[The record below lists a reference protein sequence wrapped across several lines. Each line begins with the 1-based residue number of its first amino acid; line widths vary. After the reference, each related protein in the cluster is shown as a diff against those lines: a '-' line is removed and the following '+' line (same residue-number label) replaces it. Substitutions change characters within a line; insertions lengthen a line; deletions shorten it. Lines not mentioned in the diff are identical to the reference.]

1 MANRKVK
8 RNTSKQ
14 IISYTLDP
22 EGTDS
27 YGTVKFAASKT
38 VYGKNGFNKV
48 LYTPPTELVNA
59 DPSLE
64 LTIINEEKLDLRNF
78 TGFRDEFS
86 ARYEL
91 PPNDKKY
98 YSYNQSYE
106 SRPNGEKPYGSGNLG
121 FSKVV
126 FGPPQATPGRYT
138 ITKELIDSGNDLK
151 LTYQIRSFDRREPIN
166 PPKVRKIP
174 RDNSLTD
181 TPLDTARRLAALN
194 AGIFNKEWGMDYYYG
209 FSPQQATAYLDRYKD
224 LRLSANVANRG
235 DENEKGN
242 YSPFQLMKAMQHWYE
257 YGGPDS
263 AFTGQRKGTRYILL
277 PVGIDTRFQR
287 IRKSSTETSID
298 SFGIR
303 NTVTNFDADVGLDK
317 RPTKSNGFN
326 HVNGITILNE
336 DMKEF
341 DEWQIAGS
349 CGTNDNSEV
358 GYYVDSSFW
367 DIQLISN

>member
-1 MANRKVK
+1 MADRKVK

-27 YGTVKFAASKT
+27 YGNVKLAASKT
-38 VYGKNGFNKV
+38 VYGKDAFNKV

-78 TGFRDEFS
+78 TGFKDEFS

-106 SRPNGEKPYGSGNLG
+106 STNGEKPYGSGNLG

-151 LTYQIRSFDRREPIN
+151 LTYQIRSFDKREPVF
-166 PPKVRKIP
+166 PKVTKVP
-174 RDNSLTD
+174 RSGVFGVSADGITRRAIA
-181 TPLDTARRLAALN
+181 LD
-194 AGIFNKEWGMDYYYG
+194 AGEFNLDWMMDYYYG
-209 FSPQQATAYLDRYKD
+209 FSSQQATAYLDRYKD
-224 LRLSANVANRG
+224 LRLSANVANRR

-277 PVGIDTRFQR
+277 PVSIDTRFQR
-287 IRKSSTETSID
+287 IRKSSAETSIN

-303 NTVTNFDADVGLDK
+303 NTVTNFDADVGLGN

-349 CGTNDNSEV
+349 CGTANNDEV

>member
-1 MANRKVK
+1 MADRKVK

-27 YGTVKFAASKT
+27 YGTVKLAASKT
-38 VYGKNGFNKV
+38 VYGKDAFNKV
-48 LYTPPTELVNA
+48 LYTPPTELVNVG
-59 DPSLE
+59 PSLE

-78 TGFRDEFS
+78 TGFKDEFS

-151 LTYQIRSFDRREPIN
+151 LTYQIRSFDRREPIP
-166 PPKVRKIP
+166 PPKVTLSLDANR
-174 RDNSLTD
+174 SGSYSGLTD
-181 TPLDTARRLAALN
+181 
-194 AGIFNKEWGMDYYYG
+194 
-209 FSPQQATAYLDRYKD
+209 QQTIAYLDRYED
-224 LRLSANVANRG
+224 LRRVLFNRG
-235 DENEKGN
+235 FNPRKGDYTN
-242 YSPFQLMKAMQHWYE
+242 QELQRGMQHFYE
-257 YGGPDS
+257 YGSPQR
-263 AFTGQRKGTRYILL
+263 AFNLSRPLENRYILL
-277 PVGIDTRFQR
+277 PVSIDTRFQR
-287 IRKSSTETSID
+287 IRKSSAETSIN

-303 NTVTNFDADVGLDK
+303 NTVTNFDADDGLDN

-341 DEWQIAGS
+341 DEWQIAGA
-349 CGTNDNSEV
+349 CGTANNAEV

>member
-38 VYGKNGFNKV
+38 VYGKDGFNKV
-48 LYTPPTELVNA
+48 LYRHPIELVNA

-64 LTIINEEKLDLRNF
+64 LTIINEERLDLRNF
-78 TGFRDEFS
+78 TGFKDEFS

-106 SRPNGEKPYGSGNLG
+106 SATRPYGSTNLG

-126 FGPPQATPGRYT
+126 FGPPQTSPGIYT

-151 LTYQIRSFDRREPIN
+151 LTYLIRSFDKREGQQPTN
-166 PPKVRKIP
+166 
-174 RDNSLTD
+174 
-181 TPLDTARRLAALN
+181 LN
-194 AGIFNKEWGMDYYYG
+194 AR
-209 FSPQQATAYLDRYKD
+209 QATAYLDRYPD
-224 LRLSANVANRG
+224 LREFYKAYKVGGGYSTEALTSANG
-235 DENEKGN
+235 HWLSYGKTEKRMVL
-242 YSPFQLMKAMQHWYE
+242 S
-257 YGGPDS
+257 
-263 AFTGQRKGTRYILL
+263 

-287 IRKSSTETSID
+287 IRKSSTDTSKA
-298 SFGIR
+298 SFGAQ
-303 NTVTNFDADVGLDK
+303 NTVTDDQNTVLAK
-317 RPTKSNGFN
+317 RPIKHNGFN
-326 HVNGITILNE
+326 HSKTIIIKNQ

-349 CGTNDNSEV
+349 CGTGNNAEV

-367 DIQLISN
+367 DIELISN

>member
-1 MANRKVK
+1 MADRKVK

-38 VYGKNGFNKV
+38 VYGKDDFNKV
-48 LYTPPTELVNA
+48 LYRQPIELVNV
-59 DPSLE
+59 DPSDE
-64 LTIINEEKLDLRNF
+64 FIIINEEKLDLRIPAVV
-78 TGFRDEFS
+78 DEFS

-106 SRPNGEKPYGSGNLG
+106 SATKPYGSTNLG

-126 FGPPQATPGRYT
+126 FGPSQASPGIYT

-151 LTYQIRSFDRREPIN
+151 LTYRIRSFDKREIERP
-166 PPKVRKIP
+166 
-174 RDNSLTD
+174 
-181 TPLDTARRLAALN
+181 AALSDLRAAN
-194 AGIFNKEWGMDYYYG
+194 
-209 FSPQQATAYLDRYKD
+209 YLDRYPD
-224 LRLSANVANRG
+224 LRGFYNAYRSSETGR
-235 DENEKGN
+235 
-242 YSPFQLMKAMQHWYE
+242 YSERELKLAQTHWK
-257 YGGPDS
+257 DS
-263 AFTGQRKGTRYILL
+263 GRTEGRIIWF
-277 PVGIDTRFQR
+277 PVSIDTRFQR
-287 IRKSSTETSID
+287 IRKSSTETSIK

-303 NTVTNFDADVGLDK
+303 NTRTDDYPNYGLSVSSANLTPIPAGGIPRNPK
-317 RPTKSNGFN
+317 QNGFN
-326 HVNGITILNE
+326 HINGITILNE

-349 CGTNDNSEV
+349 CGTGNNAEV

-367 DIQLISN
+367 DIELISN

>member
-22 EGTDS
+22 EGRAS

-59 DPSLE
+59 EPSLE

-78 TGFRDEFS
+78 TGFKDEFS

-106 SRPNGEKPYGSGNLG
+106 SATKPYGSTNLG

-126 FGPPQATPGRYT
+126 FGPPQASPGTYT

-166 PPKVRKIP
+166 PPKVTP
-174 RDNSLTD
+174 STTNNVTSYFGLT
-181 TPLDTARRLAALN
+181 
-194 AGIFNKEWGMDYYYG
+194 
-209 FSPQQATAYLDRYKD
+209 PQQATVYLDRYED
-224 LRLSANVANRG
+224 LRRVLFNRG
-235 DENEKGN
+235 VNPRKGN
-242 YSPFQLMKAMQHWYE
+242 YTNQELMRGMQHWYE
-257 YGGPDS
+257 YGGPNP
-263 AFTGQRKGTRYILL
+263 AFQGDKSKWENRYILF

-287 IRKSSTETSID
+287 IRKSLITVAADEANFSPLE
-298 SFGIR
+298 GIQ
-303 NTVTNFDADVGLDK
+303 NTVTNDDADVGLDK
-317 RPTKSNGFN
+317 RPEKSEGFN
-326 HVNGITILNE
+326 HSKTIIIKNQ

-349 CGTNDNSEV
+349 CGTSNNDEV
-358 GYYVDSSFW
+358 GYLVESSFW
-367 DIQLISN
+367 DIELISN

>member
-78 TGFRDEFS
+78 TGFKDEFS

-106 SRPNGEKPYGSGNLG
+106 STNGEKPYGSGNLG

-126 FGPPQATPGRYT
+126 FGPPQTSPGRYT

-151 LTYQIRSFDRREPIN
+151 LTYQIRSFDRREPVF
-166 PPKVRKIP
+166 PKVTKVP
-174 RDNSLTD
+174 RDGVFGVSAEDITRRAIA
-181 TPLDTARRLAALN
+181 LD
-194 AGIFNKEWGMDYYYG
+194 AGLFNKNWGMDYYYG
-209 FSPQQATAYLDRYKD
+209 LSPQQAAAYLDRYED
-224 LRLSANVANRG
+224 LRRVLFNRG
-235 DENEKGN
+235 VNPRKGN
-242 YSPFQLMKAMQHWYE
+242 YTNQELMRGIQHWYE
-257 YGGPDS
+257 YGGPNP
-263 AFTGQRKGTRYILL
+263 AFQGDKSKWENRYILF

-287 IRKSSTETSID
+287 IRKSSAETSID

-303 NTVTNFDADVGLDK
+303 TTVTNDDADVGLDK

-341 DEWQIAGS
+341 DEWQIAGA
-349 CGTNDNSEV
+349 CGTGNNAEV

>member
-1 MANRKVK
+1 MADRKVK

-27 YGTVKFAASKT
+27 YGTVKLAASKT
-38 VYGKNGFNKV
+38 VYGKDGFNKV
-48 LYTPPTELVNA
+48 LYRQPTELVNV

-78 TGFRDEFS
+78 TGFIDEFS

-106 SRPNGEKPYGSGNLG
+106 SATKPYGSTNLG

-166 PPKVRKIP
+166 PPTVTKAP
-174 RDNSLTD
+174 RLSTLSES
-181 TPLDTARRLAALN
+181 PVVKARRLVALN
-194 AGIFNKEWGMDYYYG
+194 TGLFNQDWGMDYYYG
-209 FSPQQATAYLDRYKD
+209 FSPQQAEVYLDRYAD
-224 LRLSANVANRG
+224 LRRAFAGRFDTSI
-235 DENEKGN
+235 KGN
-242 YSPFQLMKAMQHWYE
+242 YTNQQLMRGMQHFYE
-257 YGGPDS
+257 FGGPK
-263 AFTGQRKGTRYILL
+263 AIFKRNKPKENRYILF

-287 IRKSSTETSID
+287 IRKSSTDTSTD
-298 SFGIR
+298 SFGVE
-303 NTVTNFDADVGLDK
+303 NTVTNDDADQGLDK
-317 RPTKSNGFN
+317 RPEKSEGFN
-326 HVNGITILNE
+326 HSKTITILNE

-341 DEWQIAGS
+341 DEWQIAGT
-349 CGTNDNSEV
+349 CGTANNDEV

>member
-1 MANRKVK
+1 MARRKVK

-14 IISYTLDP
+14 IISHTLDP

-27 YGTVKFAASKT
+27 YGNVNFAASKT
-38 VYGKNGFNKV
+38 VYGKDGFNKV
-48 LYTPPTELVNA
+48 LYTPPTELVNV

-78 TGFRDEFS
+78 TGFKDSFS

-106 SRPNGEKPYGSGNLG
+106 STNGEKPYGTTNLG

-126 FGPPQATPGRYT
+126 FGPPQTSPGRYT

-151 LTYQIRSFDRREPIN
+151 LTYQIQSFDKREPVF
-166 PPKVRKIP
+166 PKVTRVPTTNFDRQGNPTSAADK
-174 RDNSLTD
+174 
-181 TPLDTARRLAALN
+181 ARRTSALD
-194 AGIFNKEWGMDYYYG
+194 ASLFYYSWGDYYYG
-209 FSPQQATAYLDRYKD
+209 LSPEQAAAYLDRYAD
-224 LRLSANVANRG
+224 LRRAFADRFDTSI
-235 DENEKGN
+235 KGN
-242 YSPFQLMKAMQHWYE
+242 YTNKQLMRGMQHWYE

-263 AFTGQRKGTRYILL
+263 VFTGQRKGIRYILL
-277 PVGIDTRFQR
+277 PVSIDTRFQR
-287 IRKSSTETSID
+287 IRKSSAETSID
-298 SFGIR
+298 SFGNE
-303 NTVTNFDADVGLDK
+303 NTVTNFDANDGLDK

-326 HVNGITILNE
+326 HIQTITILNE

-349 CGTNDNSEV
+349 CGTANNDEV

>member
-78 TGFRDEFS
+78 TGFKDEFS

-98 YSYNQSYE
+98 YSYNQSFE
-106 SRPNGEKPYGSGNLG
+106 SATKPYGSTNLG

-126 FGPPQATPGRYT
+126 FGPPQASPGTYT

-151 LTYQIRSFDRREPIN
+151 LTYQIRSFDKREPIS
-166 PPKVRKIP
+166 PPTVTKSTINGV
-174 RDNSLTD
+174 DVYSGLT
-181 TPLDTARRLAALN
+181 
-194 AGIFNKEWGMDYYYG
+194 
-209 FSPQQATAYLDRYKD
+209 PQQATAYLDRYED
-224 LRLSANVANRG
+224 LRRVLFNRG
-235 DENEKGN
+235 VNPSKGN
-242 YSPFQLMKAMQHWYE
+242 YTNQELQRGMQHWYE
-257 YGGPDS
+257 YGGPNP
-263 AFTGQRKGTRYILL
+263 AFQGDKSKWENRYILF

-287 IRKSSTETSID
+287 IRKSSTDTSKV
-298 SFGIR
+298 SFGAEYTVTDDQ
-303 NTVTNFDADVGLDK
+303 NTVLTK
-317 RPTKSNGFN
+317 RPDKHNGFN
-326 HVNGITILNE
+326 HSKTIIILNE

-349 CGTNDNSEV
+349 CGTDNNSEV

-367 DIQLISN
+367 DIELISN

>member
-27 YGTVKFAASKT
+27 YGTVKLAASKT
-38 VYGKNGFNKV
+38 VYGKDAFNKV
-48 LYTPPTELVNA
+48 LYRQPTELVNVG
-59 DPSLE
+59 PSLE

-98 YSYNQSYE
+98 YSYNQSFE
-106 SRPNGEKPYGSGNLG
+106 STNGEKPYGSGNLG

-151 LTYQIRSFDRREPIN
+151 LTYQIRSFDRREPTYPKITKNDVAIRTLAISEGKYSMQDGIN
-166 PPKVRKIP
+166 LPGAEGEFY
-174 RDNSLTD
+174 SGMTD
-181 TPLDTARRLAALN
+181 A
-194 AGIFNKEWGMDYYYG
+194 
-209 FSPQQATAYLDRYKD
+209 QATAYLDRYVD
-224 LRLSANVANRG
+224 LRRAFVGRDSSI
-235 DENEKGN
+235 KGN
-242 YSPFQLMKAMQHWYE
+242 YTNLQIQRAMRHFYGYGSP
-257 YGGPDS
+257 
-263 AFTGQRKGTRYILL
+263 QRAYNLSTPLENRYILL
-277 PVGIDTRFQR
+277 PVAIDTRFQR
-287 IRKSSTETSID
+287 IRKSSAETSIN

-303 NTVTNFDADVGLDK
+303 NTVTNFDAVAGNDK
-317 RPTKSNGFN
+317 RPPKSNGFN

-341 DEWQIAGS
+341 DEWQIAGA
-349 CGTNDNSEV
+349 CGTGNNAEV

>member
-1 MANRKVK
+1 MADRKVK

-27 YGTVKFAASKT
+27 YGTVKLAASKT
-38 VYGKNGFNKV
+38 VYGKDGFNKV
-48 LYTPPTELVNA
+48 LYRQPTELVNVN
-59 DPSLE
+59 PSLE

-78 TGFRDEFS
+78 TGFKDEFS

-106 SRPNGEKPYGSGNLG
+106 SRPNGEKPYGPGNLG

-151 LTYQIRSFDRREPIN
+151 LTYQIRSFDRREPTYPKITKNNIAQRTLAISEGKYRMQDGIN
-166 PPKVRKIP
+166 LPGAEGEFY
-174 RDNSLTD
+174 SGMTD
-181 TPLDTARRLAALN
+181 A
-194 AGIFNKEWGMDYYYG
+194 
-209 FSPQQATAYLDRYKD
+209 QATAYLDRYVD
-224 LRLSANVANRG
+224 LRRAFVGRDSSI
-235 DENEKGN
+235 KGN
-242 YSPFQLMKAMQHWYE
+242 YTNLEIQRAMRHFYGYGSPQR
-257 YGGPDS
+257 
-263 AFTGQRKGTRYILL
+263 AFNLSRPLENRYILL
-277 PVGIDTRFQR
+277 PVSIDTRFQR
-287 IRKSSTETSID
+287 IRKSSTETSIAT
-298 SFGIR
+298 FGNE
-303 NTVTNFDADVGLDK
+303 NTVTNFDANNGLAN

-326 HVNGITILNE
+326 HIQTITILNE

-349 CGTNDNSEV
+349 CGTALNDEV